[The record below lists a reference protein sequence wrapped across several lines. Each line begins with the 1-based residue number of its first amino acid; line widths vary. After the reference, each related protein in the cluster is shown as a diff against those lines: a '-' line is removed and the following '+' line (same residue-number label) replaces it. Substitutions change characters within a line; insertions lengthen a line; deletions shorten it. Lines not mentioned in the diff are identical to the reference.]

1 MAGTLKDRI
10 QADLTDAMR
19 ARDDVRKSA
28 LRMLMAAIRNA
39 EIPAAPEDDAALEA
53 MATAEKAALSDEAVT
68 EVVQKQVK
76 QRRDS
81 IDSFRK
87 ANREDLASKEQAELT
102 VLEAYLPQQAAR
114 EDIEAFAAKVVAETG
129 ASGARDIGKVMP
141 RVVAEFKG
149 RADGRV
155 VNEVVRGL
163 LGA

>member
-1 MAGTLKDRI
+1 MATLKDQI

-19 ARDDVRKSA
+19 ARDEIRKSA

-53 MATAEKAALSDEAVT
+53 MAAATRTGLNDEAVT
-68 EVVQKQVK
+68 AVIQTQVK

-102 VLEAYLPQQAAR
+102 ILEAYLPQQAGR
-114 EDIEAFAAKVVAETG
+114 DDIEAFAASVVAETG

-141 RVVAEFKG
+141 RVMAEFKG
-149 RADGRV
+149 RADGRI
-155 VNEVVRGL
+155 VNEVVRAL

>member
-1 MAGTLKDRI
+1 MATLKDQI

-19 ARDDVRKSA
+19 ARDEIRKSA

-53 MATAEKAALSDEAVT
+53 MAAATRTGLNDEAVT
-68 EVVQKQVK
+68 GVIQKQVK

-102 VLEAYLPQQAAR
+102 ILEAYLPQQAGR
-114 EDIEAFAAKVVAETG
+114 DDIEAFAASVVAETG
-129 ASGARDIGKVMP
+129 ASGPRDIGKVMP
-141 RVVAEFKG
+141 RVMAEFKG
-149 RADGRV
+149 RADGRI
-155 VNEVVRGL
+155 VNEVVRAL

>member
-19 ARDDVRKSA
+19 ARDEVRKSA

>member
-10 QADLTDAMR
+10 QADLTHAMR
-19 ARDDVRKSA
+19 ARDEVRKSA

>member
-1 MAGTLKDRI
+1 MAATLKDRI

-19 ARDDVRKSA
+19 ARDETRKSA

-39 EIPAAPEDDAALEA
+39 EIPAAPEDEAALEA
-53 MATAEKAALSDEAVT
+53 MAAAQKTGLSDEAVT
-68 EVVQKQVK
+68 EVVLKQVK

-102 VLEAYLPQQAAR
+102 VLEAYLPQQASR
-114 EDIEAFAAKVVAETG
+114 DEIEAFAAKVVAETG

-155 VNEVVRGL
+155 VNEVVRSL